1 MSLVFKSH
9 GKLLLTGEYLVLKGA
24 EALCI
29 PTNFYQTLNVKK
41 SKKSFFHWKSYNHSN
56 NLWIEAKLNACDLKI
71 LSEENKETLFLQR
84 LLENARKINPEFLNC
99 ESGYNIESKM
109 NFNKNWGLGSSSTL
123 INNISQWADIN
134 PFNLLWSVSNGSGYD
149 IASSISNGPIIY
161 KLINNKPIYDLIEFK
176 PLFHQNLFFVYMN
189 KKKQSEDEVKYF
201 NNNIKVDKKNIDT
214 ISSITNKMIKCEN
227 LESFKNLIF
236 EHEKTLSKTLKKEM
250 VKEIFF
256 NDYGGEVKSL
266 GAWGGDFILAAGP
279 KDSKKYFEEKGFKT
293 IFSFNDM
300 LKNY

>member
-41 SKKSFFHWKSYNHSN
+41 SKKSFLHWKSYNHSN

-71 LSEENKETLFLQR
+71 LSEENKETLFLQS

-134 PFNLLWSVSNGSGYD
+134 PFNLLWSVSNGSAYD
-149 IASSISNGPIIY
+149 IASSLSNGPIIY

-189 KKKQSEDEVKYF
+189 
-201 NNNIKVDKKNIDT
+201 T

-256 NDYGGEVKSL
+256 NDYRGEVKSL